1 MKRNLG
7 ILVILLRSISRAY
20 IFNKEIVHN
29 LKFVFLII
37 LNNFSQDSLRENQNE
52 IKIRVLKSPIID
64 SI

>member
-52 IKIRVLKSPIID
+52 IKIRALKSPITD

>member
-1 MKRNLG
+1 MEKNLG